1 MQHIPQNFLGTLTF
15 QPPKE
20 VVLERMRTK
29 IQQLSAKVS
38 DRKARIRKIREE
50 NKIDDKALIEL
61 MNQVRRD
68 THAMSYRVSNFRT
81 LGDEPTAERG
91 TELVIPAGVAAALQA
106 ESDMV
111 EDENKALARL
121 RMMERNYEH
130 VKEPI
135 VVSLGDLDFLDM

>member
-1 MQHIPQNFLGTLTF
+1 MQHIPQNFLGNLTF

-20 VVLERMRTK
+20 G
-29 IQQLSAKVS
+29 
-38 DRKARIRKIREE
+38 
-50 NKIDDKALIEL
+50 
-61 MNQVRRD
+61 VRRD
-68 THAMSYRVSNFRT
+68 THAMSYRVSNVRT
-81 LGDEPTAERG
+81 LSDEPTAERG

-121 RMMERNYEH
+121 RMMERNYAY